1 MLPGFLRRDPESPSL
16 ARWQAVLLFFLL
28 AAFFIGVPIHR
39 FDTEALKQS
48 MSVPGEP
55 EVAAVNHPYS
65 GKVFYYWWRLV
76 SELGVGEPGFDRRL
90 VWIGALNGLLGAGGI
105 VLLVDLVRRQGANFV
120 VSVAA
125 GLLLA
130 LTHAWYFNAAQ
141 PMEPMLAAFFLLLS
155 LWFAANPSDSSA
167 AGGMLSGAAWAM
179 SVAAYQSY
187 FLAGPGVLLIA
198 FTRFRRAT
206 AWIVAAGV
214 VGVVLFSA
222 AAVARGAHN
231 VSGVIAYLTDKPDG
245 EYWGF
250 IRLSSLPQLPVG
262 LAQAIS
268 PPWPM
273 ENWGGLRTGFATL
286 GGLGKLV
293 LVAQVLITVAIA
305 ILACLRPGPK
315 GTGRL
320 RMGLLWIFLAGLFPP
335 FYLLPYYNK
344 LWIMPLLALFALGGL
359 AAARI
364 RQGGAILIVLL
375 IGLIAINS
383 RNMIHYYHRED
394 NTRTLAGRALS
405 AAVGPRDLLICDG
418 WDDSAMYL
426 VQHPERETV
435 ALMYEREEMSPVDRR
450 VKETWKNG
458 NRVFIYG
465 LLELSEAEWT
475 QHDIGKRPGHIQR
488 LALDP
493 YRPLARLVWKG
504 PDLGFPGNL
513 YELVPR

>member
-16 ARWQAVLLFFLL
+16 PRWQAIGLFLLL
-28 AAFFIGVPIHR
+28 AAFFIGMPVRR

-48 MSVPGEP
+48 MSVPGVP
-55 EVAAVNHPYS
+55 EVGPVNHPYS
-65 GKVFYYWWRLV
+65 GVVFYYWWKLV
-76 SELGVGEPGFDRRL
+76 SSLGVGEPGFERRM
-90 VWIGALNGLLGAGGI
+90 VWIGALNGLLGAAGV
-105 VLLVDLVRRQGANFV
+105 VLLVDLLRRQGATLV
-120 VSVAA
+120 VSLAS

-130 LTHAWYFNAAQ
+130 VSHAWYFNAAQ

-155 LWFAANPSDSSA
+155 IWFAANPSDSSA
-167 AGGMLSGAAWAM
+167 ASGMLSGASWAM

-198 FTRFRRAT
+198 FSRFRRAT
-206 AWIVAAGV
+206 GWVVAAGV
-214 VGVVLFSA
+214 VGVVMFSA

-231 VSGVIAYLTDKPDG
+231 VSGVLAYLTEKPDG

-250 IRLSSLPQLPVG
+250 IRWSSLPQVPVG

-273 ENWGGLRTGFATL
+273 ENWGGLRTGFAAL
-286 GGLGKLV
+286 GWFGKAV
-293 LVAQVLITVAIA
+293 LILQVLITVAIA
-305 ILACLRPGPK
+305 ILACLRPSPK

-320 RMGLLWIFLAGLFPP
+320 RMGLLMVFLAGLFPP

-344 LWIMPLLALFALGGL
+344 LWIMPLAVLVALGGL

-364 RQGGAILIVLL
+364 RQGGAILVVLL
-375 IGLIAINS
+375 LGVTALNS
-383 RNMIHYYHRED
+383 KNMVHYYHRDD

-405 AAVGPRDLLICDG
+405 AAVGPKDLLICDG

-426 VQHPERETV
+426 VQHPERTTV
-435 ALMYEREEMSPVDRR
+435 ALMFEHEDPSGMERW

-465 LLELSEAEWT
+465 LLELSEAEWN
-475 QHDIGKRPGHIQR
+475 QHDIGKRPGHIPKA
-488 LALDP
+488 ALDP

-504 PDLGFPGNL
+504 PELGFPGNL